1 MKMHL
6 SHLRWVLMSVVLAW
20 VLAGCPQGGG
30 GGTGGGG
37 GGY

>member
-1 MKMHL
+1 MR
-6 SHLRWVLMSVVLAW
+6 STVSRARWVLMSVTLAW

-30 GGTGGGG
+30 SGGG

>member
-1 MKMHL
+1 MNAWV
-6 SHLRWVLMSVVLAW
+6 SRARWVLMSVALAW

-30 GGTGGGG
+30 SGG